1 MEAHLEPHK
10 VKSIMR
16 PYTEEVS
23 FKFSVGP
30 EDKLTNAVKR
40 MLLYNANR
48 IVVVNNSVPVGIL
61 QLEDAL
67 KKLGL

>member
-1 MEAHLEPHK
+1 MESYK

-16 PYTEEVS
+16 PYTGEVS
-23 FKFSVGP
+23 LKFSVEP
-30 EDKLTNAVKR
+30 EEKLTNAVKR

-48 IVVVNNSVPVGIL
+48 IVVVRNNFPVGIL
-61 QLEDAL
+61 QLDDAL